1 MSNLTMSP
9 VMQKQSV
16 QSNQSTTVKP
26 KPLDS
31 KQAKELANTY
41 RDQGKYNVADSLER
55 ATLRSGLSTVPTP
68 NGDVQV
74 NSLSENEKLLGGQ
87 WNGRDGYQGGIHY
100 HGPTKEEKLSNIK
113 ASIVNRF
120 SEIKAMSRYQYK
132 RGTNKI
138 KEACNKAA
146 TQFTLEKLKPET
158 AYLMTVECTIE
169 TEEIDGKCRGV
180 RDVYVYIREEGGAT
194 IVSVNVGDSTCGDT
208 DVRTEGPTRL

>member
-68 NGDVQV
+68 DGDVQV
-74 NSLSENEKLLGGQ
+74 NSLSDGDRLLGGGKTEAIGYMRDATSAQ
-87 WNGRDGYQGGIHY
+87 TKGEKIMFYELAMAEVSQNDAIYRTAQEKINELSQCQRQYGNNDRQDNKRDGYYDGFHEHNQNRYSGQNNQRDGYQGGDHT
-100 HGPTKEEKLSNIK
+100 HN
-113 ASIVNRF
+113 N
-120 SEIKAMSRYQYK
+120 
-132 RGTNKI
+132 
-138 KEACNKAA
+138 
-146 TQFTLEKLKPET
+146 
-158 AYLMTVECTIE
+158 
-169 TEEIDGKCRGV
+169 
-180 RDVYVYIREEGGAT
+180 
-194 IVSVNVGDSTCGDT
+194 
-208 DVRTEGPTRL
+208 

>member
-68 NGDVQV
+68 DGDVQV
-74 NSLSENEKLLGGQ
+74 NSLSDGDRLLGGNPGKRQ
-87 WNGRDGYQGGIHY
+87 PDNDKGQKNDRDGYYGGRHDHNENKYGTQNNKRDGYQGGDHT
-100 HGPTKEEKLSNIK
+100 HN
-113 ASIVNRF
+113 N
-120 SEIKAMSRYQYK
+120 
-132 RGTNKI
+132 
-138 KEACNKAA
+138 
-146 TQFTLEKLKPET
+146 
-158 AYLMTVECTIE
+158 
-169 TEEIDGKCRGV
+169 
-180 RDVYVYIREEGGAT
+180 
-194 IVSVNVGDSTCGDT
+194 
-208 DVRTEGPTRL
+208 